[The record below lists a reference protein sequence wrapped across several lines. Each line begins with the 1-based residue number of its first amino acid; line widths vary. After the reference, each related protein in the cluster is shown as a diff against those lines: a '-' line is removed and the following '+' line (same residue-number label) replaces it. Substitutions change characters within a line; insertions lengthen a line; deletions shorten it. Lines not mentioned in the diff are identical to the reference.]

1 VIYVPEKKANQYK
14 KSATYVGKVNNA
26 VKAPSV
32 ETIDGEFVLYPV
44 KKGENLWSIA
54 KKYPGVSPADIMK
67 WNGMTEKAARNI
79 KPGQKLK
86 IKI

>member
-1 VIYVPEKKANQYK
+1 MKKANQYK
-14 KSATYVGKVNNA
+14 KSATYVGKVNNN

-32 ETIDGEFVLYPV
+32 ETIDGFVLYPV
-44 KKGENLWSIA
+44 RKGENLWSIA